1 MSKKKLKSI
10 PSDLTKNT
18 DAQEEIDHDDTY
30 NDDESMISDN
40 CQIDGSLGDDT
51 MNDEDLMFS
60 DSSLFENTQEELL
73 VDFADQSL
81 TSYKSLASGLS
92 QSSDPSQSSYES
104 LASDPSL
111 GDDTLVGDESLS
123 VSVNASSIDSIFIDD
138 DTLTGDEPI
147 GSLQTDEEIES
158 INIDHDEDHQ
168 AYKS

>member
-60 DSSLFENTQEELL
+60 DSSLFENTQDELL

-81 TSYKSLASGLS
+81 I
-92 QSSDPSQSSYES
+92 SYES
-104 LASDPSL
+104 LASDQSQSSDQSL

-158 INIDHDEDHQ
+158 INVDHDEGHPVDE
-168 AYKS
+168 S

>member
-10 PSDLTKNT
+10 PSDLTNYT

-30 NDDESMISDN
+30 NDDESMISEN
-40 CQIDGSLGDDT
+40 RQIDGSLGDDT

-81 TSYKSLASGLS
+81 TSYESLASDS
-92 QSSDPSQSSYES
+92 SQSSYES

-123 VSVNASSIDSIFIDD
+123 VSVNASSVDSIFIDD
-138 DTLTGDEPI
+138 DTLTGDESI

-158 INIDHDEDHQ
+158 INVDHDEDHQ

>member
-60 DSSLFENTQEELL
+60 DSSLFENTQDELL

-81 TSYKSLASGLS
+81 I
-92 QSSDPSQSSYES
+92 SYES
-104 LASDPSL
+104 LASDQSQSSDQSL

-158 INIDHDEDHQ
+158 INVDHDEGHPVDEPFL
-168 AYKS
+168 YG